1 MNISDDGSEFSSK
14 SGTPSPMVSRVNML
28 TTGQT
33 RSTSDLLR
41 DMRETSVASSR
52 GSSDITE
59 PEPDMTGMVSM
70 VGTSHQ
76 MVKAGSLSS
85 LGNRSESMA
94 SVYSQGEGRYG
105 TVTVKGE
112 LEFGFIYNMVS
123 GSLDINI
130 KQCRELAAVDTKRNR
145 SDP

>member
-1 MNISDDGSEFSSK
+1 
-14 SGTPSPMVSRVNML
+14 MVSRVNQL
-28 TTGQT
+28 TSQT

-59 PEPDMTGMVSM
+59 PEPDMTGMV
-70 VGTSHQ
+70 GTQQQ

-85 LGNRSESMA
+85 LGTRSESMA

-105 TVTVKGE
+105 TVTVKGD

-130 KQCRELAAVDTKRNR
+130 KQCRDLAAVDTKRNR

>member
-1 MNISDDGSEFSSK
+1 
-14 SGTPSPMVSRVNML
+14 MVSRVNML
-28 TTGQT
+28 TGGQT

-59 PEPDMTGMVSM
+59 PEPDMTGMVGI
-70 VGTSHQ
+70 VGTQ
-76 MVKAGSLSS
+76 QLVKAGSLSS
-85 LGNRSESMA
+85 LGTRSESMA

-112 LEFGFIYNMVS
+112 LEFGFIYNPVS

>member
-1 MNISDDGSEFSSK
+1 
-14 SGTPSPMVSRVNML
+14 MVSRVTML
-28 TTGQT
+28 TGGQT

-59 PEPDMTGMVSM
+59 PEPDLTGMVS
-70 VGTSHQ
+70 TQQ

-85 LGNRSESMA
+85 LGTRSESMA

-112 LEFGFIYNMVS
+112 LEFGFIYNLVS

>member
-1 MNISDDGSEFSSK
+1 
-14 SGTPSPMVSRVNML
+14 MVSRVNML
-28 TTGQT
+28 TSQTT

-41 DMRETSVASSR
+41 DLRETSVASSR

-59 PEPDMTGMVSM
+59 PEPDLTGMVAS
-70 VGTSHQ
+70 TTQ
-76 MVKAGSLSS
+76 PLVKAGSLSS
-85 LGNRSESMA
+85 LGTRSESMA

-112 LEFGFIYNMVS
+112 LEFGFIYNLVS

-130 KQCRELAAVDTKRNR
+130 KQCRELAPVDTKRNR

>member
-1 MNISDDGSEFSSK
+1 
-14 SGTPSPMVSRVNML
+14 MVSRVNML
-28 TTGQT
+28 TSQT

-41 DMRETSVASSR
+41 DLRETSVASSR

-59 PEPDMTGMVSM
+59 PEPDMTGMV
-70 VGTSHQ
+70 GITTQQ

-85 LGNRSESMA
+85 LGTRSESMA

>member
-1 MNISDDGSEFSSK
+1 
-14 SGTPSPMVSRVNML
+14 MVSRVNQL
-28 TTGQT
+28 TSQT

-41 DMRETSVASSR
+41 DLRETSVASSR

-59 PEPDMTGMVSM
+59 PEPDLTGMV
-70 VGTSHQ
+70 GTTQ
-76 MVKAGSLSS
+76 LVKAGSLSS
-85 LGNRSESMA
+85 LGTRSESMA

-130 KQCRELAAVDTKRNR
+130 KQCRELAPVDTKRNR

>member
-1 MNISDDGSEFSSK
+1 
-14 SGTPSPMVSRVNML
+14 MVSRVNML
-28 TTGQT
+28 TSQT

-41 DMRETSVASSR
+41 DLRETSVASSR

-59 PEPDMTGMVSM
+59 PEPDMTGMV
-70 VGTSHQ
+70 GTQQQ

-85 LGNRSESMA
+85 LGTRSESMA

-112 LEFGFIYNMVS
+112 LEFGFIYNLVS

-130 KQCRELAAVDTKRNR
+130 KQCRDLAPVDTKRNR

>member
-1 MNISDDGSEFSSK
+1 
-14 SGTPSPMVSRVNML
+14 MVSRVNQL
-28 TTGQT
+28 TSQT

-41 DMRETSVASSR
+41 DLRETSVASSR

-59 PEPDMTGMVSM
+59 PEPDLTGMVGGLG
-70 VGTSHQ
+70 GTQ
-76 MVKAGSLSS
+76 QLVKAGSLSS
-85 LGNRSESMA
+85 LGTRSESMA

-112 LEFGFIYNMVS
+112 LEFGFIYNLVS

-130 KQCRELAAVDTKRNR
+130 KQCRDLAPVDTKRNR

>member
-1 MNISDDGSEFSSK
+1 
-14 SGTPSPMVSRVNML
+14 MVSRVNML
-28 TTGQT
+28 TSQT

-41 DMRETSVASSR
+41 DLRETSVASSR

-59 PEPDMTGMVSM
+59 PEPDLTGMV
-70 VGTSHQ
+70 GGLGGAQ
-76 MVKAGSLSS
+76 QLVKAGSLSS
-85 LGNRSESMA
+85 LGTRSESMA

-112 LEFGFIYNMVS
+112 LEFGFIYNLVS

-130 KQCRELAAVDTKRNR
+130 KQCRELAPVDTKRNR